1 MQQLLLRASDTDV
14 SLTGRRV
21 SGLAIPYGQTDTVS
35 DGGPAYQERWVNGC
49 CARTIAE
56 RSGKI
61 QLWTQHDSSKLAIGK
76 ASRME
81 ESTDGLF
88 VEFTVS
94 STRDGLDAL
103 RLIRDD
109 VVTGL
114 SVGFTPIRER
124 KAADG
129 AIERLEIAIREIS
142 LVNAPALAGSGITAI
157 RDASTRLFIP
167 ATSARN
173 QIFLLEN

>member
-1 MQQLLLRASDTDV
+1 MRQLLLRSSETDV

-35 DGGPAYQERWVNGC
+35 DGGPAYRERWVNGC
-49 CARTIAE
+49 CARTISE
-56 RSGKI
+56 RSKNI

-76 ASRME
+76 ASSLE
-81 ESTDGLF
+81 ERSDGLH

-94 STRDGLDAL
+94 QTRAGLDAL
-103 RLIRDD
+103 TLIRDD

-124 KAADG
+124 RAADG

-157 RDASTRLFIP
+157 RDANTRLFIP

-173 QIFLLEN
+173 QLFLLGN